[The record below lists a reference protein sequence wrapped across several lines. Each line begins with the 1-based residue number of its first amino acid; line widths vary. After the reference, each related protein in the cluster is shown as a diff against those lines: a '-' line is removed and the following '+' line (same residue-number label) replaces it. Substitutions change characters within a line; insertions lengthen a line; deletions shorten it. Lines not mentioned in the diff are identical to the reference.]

1 MQNFKSFSPA
11 HNFVEIP
18 TLANTTARLSH
29 FHITIF
35 VYFSLNLLLLSC
47 TISTST
53 ATLLLQLTT
62 LPSSCYCSSFEIAPK
77 HFRFAIWYLILFFF
91 LDIFKHKVLYLIL
104 RCSSVH
110 VYSTFFRVKKLK
122 CTCVINLHELFF
134 RFVFVFI
141 PLPHI
146 YLLMIVIYSY
156 FAHWLQL
163 HLRHARC
170 IILTK
175 KIASTFLRLFNLLT
189 VFFLVVYCAEVI

>member
-1 MQNFKSFSPA
+1 M
-11 HNFVEIP
+11 
-18 TLANTTARLSH
+18 
-29 FHITIF
+29 
-35 VYFSLNLLLLSC
+35 
-47 TISTST
+47 
-53 ATLLLQLTT
+53 
-62 LPSSCYCSSFEIAPK
+62 
-77 HFRFAIWYLILFFF
+77 
-91 LDIFKHKVLYLIL
+91 YLIL

-189 VFFLVVYCAEVI
+189 VFFGSLLRRSHLISNWRFLCAFFSLSLVLYVLNICYLEMHFFLNSQSHNPSK